1 MASAGSYLRKQTY
14 KTLSEEENQEQA
26 TPKLKDLEDDRL
38 IRWEDL
44 QFSDK
49 AALFNKWTII
59 AIVASFIQI
68 LSSVISLA

>member
-1 MASAGSYLRKQTY
+1 MRRKTTV
-14 KTLSEEENQEQA
+14 KTLSDHNNEQRNES
-26 TPKLKDLEDDRL
+26 PDVKLKDLEDDRL

-59 AIVASFIQI
+59 AIIASFIQI
-68 LSSVISLA
+68 LSSFISLA